1 MALLAPP
8 QPVKLTATSPIISTD
23 KSAHC
28 IGRVSSFG
36 VPRGDARVCEA
47 WLEGVGSWCNRRAGA
62 ALSGATRQAR
72 EFNRMHGA

>member
-23 KSAHC
+23 KSARC

-47 WLEGVGSWCNRRAGA
+47 WLEGVGSWGNRRAGA
-62 ALSGATRQAR
+62 ALSGATRQA
-72 EFNRMHGA
+72 